1 MNLSN
6 KKKRDLNHATCNH
19 AFLSKTSKWYTCDCN
34 HHHHPPPPT
43 HTLPPTQAHT
53 YKTLVFIFCYKLKK
67 VIYDLLKAMTKL
79 SILTGFIELKVE
91 SLREIGNAAIWD
103 LVGCVATS
111 VY

>member
-1 MNLSN
+1 MQL
-6 KKKRDLNHATCNH
+6 ATMLFCQKPQNGTH
-19 AFLSKTSKWYTCDCN
+19 VIVIIIII
-34 HHHHPPPPT
+34 PPPPT
-43 HTLPPTQAHT
+43 HTQPPTQAHT

>member
-1 MNLSN
+1 
-6 KKKRDLNHATCNH
+6 
-19 AFLSKTSKWYTCDCN
+19 
-34 HHHHPPPPT
+34 
-43 HTLPPTQAHT
+43 
-53 YKTLVFIFCYKLKK
+53 
-67 VIYDLLKAMTKL
+67 MTKL

>member
-19 AFLSKTSKWYTCDCN
+19 AFLSKTSKWYTSSSS
-34 HHHHPPPPT
+34 PPPHT
-43 HTLPPTQAHT
+43 HTQPPTQAHT
-53 YKTLVFIFCYKLKK
+53 YKTLVFIFCYKLKN
-67 VIYDLLKAMTKL
+67 VIYNLLKAMTKL

>member
-1 MNLSN
+1 MQL
-6 KKKRDLNHATCNH
+6 ATMLFCQKPQNGTH
-19 AFLSKTSKWYTCDCN
+19 VIVIIIII
-34 HHHHPPPPT
+34 PPPHT
-43 HTLPPTQAHT
+43 HNPPTQAHT
-53 YKTLVFIFCYKLKK
+53 YKTLVFIFCYKLKN

>member
-19 AFLSKTSKWYTCDCN
+19 AFLSKTSKWYTSSSS
-34 HHHHPPPPT
+34 PPPP
-43 HTLPPTQAHT
+43 QAHT